1 MTDVRLEALSRQ
13 FANGRRCAVDAI
25 DLHIP
30 AGACTVIVGPTGCG
44 KTTLLRLI
52 AGLETPSSGTIH
64 IGGESAH
71 GRTPRERNVA
81 MVLQNCAVYEHL
93 SVRGNLRFP
102 LEQRTSVSFMKALGS
117 RPAWAARRKACEAI
131 DASVARVAGMLQLED
146 VLDVKPD
153 ALSGGQ
159 VQRLALGRA
168 LVVEPAV
175 LLADEPLSH
184 LDGPLRLQLQG
195 ELAALYRRLGT
206 TLVHVTHHC
215 GEAMALADQLVVMQ
229 EGRLVQV
236 GTPSEVRASP
246 GNAFVQAFV
255 DGA

>member
-1 MTDVRLEALSRQ
+1 
-13 FANGRRCAVDAI
+13 
-25 DLHIP
+25 
-30 AGACTVIVGPTGCG
+30 
-44 KTTLLRLI
+44 
-52 AGLETPSSGTIH
+52 
-64 IGGESAH
+64 
-71 GRTPRERNVA
+71 
-81 MVLQNCAVYEHL
+81 
-93 SVRGNLRFP
+93 
-102 LEQRTSVSFMKALGS
+102 
-117 RPAWAARRKACEAI
+117 
-131 DASVARVAGMLQLED
+131 
-146 VLDVKPD
+146 
-153 ALSGGQ
+153 
-159 VQRLALGRA
+159 
-168 LVVEPAV
+168 V